1 MTAFLQYCLRTLFM
15 PQDYSGV
22 KISQAVQ
29 SILVSFITTDNG
41 SNVIVA
47 LEILKRNSLTCF
59 GHNLHSAITNS
70 LEDDDWITHVA
81 HK

>member
-29 SILVSFITTDNG
+29 SILVSFIITDNG

-47 LEILKRNSLTCF
+47 LEILK
-59 GHNLHSAITNS
+59 
-70 LEDDDWITHVA
+70 
-81 HK
+81 

>member
-1 MTAFLQYCLRTLFM
+1 MTAFLQYCLRTFFM

-29 SILVSFITTDNG
+29 SILESFITTDNG

-47 LEILKRNSLTCF
+47 LEILK
-59 GHNLHSAITNS
+59 
-70 LEDDDWITHVA
+70 
-81 HK
+81 

>member
-1 MTAFLQYCLRTLFM
+1 MNALLQYCLRTLFM

-29 SILVSFITTDNG
+29 SVLESCITTDNG

-47 LEILKRNSLTCF
+47 LEILK
-59 GHNLHSAITNS
+59 
-70 LEDDDWITHVA
+70 
-81 HK
+81 